1 VPVGVVRIMALAAW
15 GLVAAPA
22 CDGCDERPG
31 EASAS
36 ASSKAQS
43 VQAKDETAQP
53 PGPAPELAITAE
65 RADPDAAG
73 AWVPVVQNRGSEPVQ
88 LSRDLTVQ
96 READGAWNDTA
107 TLALRWSCEQ
117 AAEEDCATLHPGG
130 ELRPPAWLGRAGK
143 AQCACADC
151 EPAPAGRYRFVVRSC
166 DDAHAVPGPPF
177 AHGSP

>member
-1 VPVGVVRIMALAAW
+1 VPVGVFRIMALAAW
-15 GLVAAPA
+15 CFLAAPA

-36 ASSKAQS
+36 ASSRAQS
-43 VQAKDETAQP
+43 GQAKDEAAQP
-53 PGPAPELAITAE
+53 SGPVPELAITAE

-73 AWVPVVQNRGSEPVQ
+73 EWVPVVQNRGSKPVQ

-96 READGAWNDTA
+96 READGAWTDTA
-107 TLALRWSCEQ
+107 TLALRWSCEGPV
-117 AAEEDCATLHPGG
+117 EGGCVSLHPGG

-151 EPAPAGRYRFVVRSC
+151 ERAAGGRYRFVVRSC
-166 DDAHAVPGPPF
+166 DDAHLVAGAPF